1 MANNDWP
8 KVGDRVELIATP
20 SGMHPDYAK
29 YLPAGMEGT
38 VRAKS
43 DTICDVDFSSGYS
56 FSIETR
62 LLRRPYV
69 GNTDCPVFSKGDMV
83 KLAETPSDFPVSA
96 IGFVEVG
103 MIGEVTGV
111 SGDASR
117 VEVKFSRGS
126 LATLA
131 RYFTLSEPAHGIVD
145 GGTRL
150 SVGNADDSDKNH
162 TKTRDNDKIT
172 PGSTVKCASVQ
183 NLHIEVLGEGRTI
196 NVSAGQ
202 VVDWFDD
209 KSSHTP
215 TSETSR
221 LMSVRL
227 RQSIRRL
234 FDLEKRLQC
243 PGKDAPDHEHLPYIE
258 TAARI
263 TNDVLAVVDDLNSS
277 IIETVF

>member
-1 MANNDWP
+1 MN
-8 KVGDRVELIATP
+8 
-20 SGMHPDYAK
+20 
-29 YLPAGMEGT
+29 
-38 VRAKS
+38 
-43 DTICDVDFSSGYS
+43 
-56 FSIETR
+56 
-62 LLRRPYV
+62 
-69 GNTDCPVFSKGDMV
+69 NTDYPVFSIGDKV
-83 KLAETPSDFPVSA
+83 ELVELPVDLSESA
-96 IGFVEVG
+96 RMRIRVG
-103 MIGEVTGV
+103 IVGEVSKL

-117 VEVKFSRGS
+117 IEVVMPNGDS

-131 RYFTLSEPAHGIVD
+131 AYW
-145 GGTRL
+145 RL
-150 SVGNADDSDKNH
+150 SVPGADVN
-162 TKTRDNDKIT
+162 KIV
-172 PGSTVKCASVQ
+172 PGSTVQCTNIQ
-183 NLHIEVLGEGRTI
+183 NLNIEVLGEGRTI

-227 RQSIRRL
+227 RQAIRRL

-263 TNDVLAVVDDLNSS
+263 TNDVLAVVDDLNGS
-277 IIETVF
+277 IETVF